1 MVNGRRPVLPGTK
14 RGNLSCNHKGDI
26 MDDRKRDLW
35 RVVGNI
41 LLVLGVAVWVLYAV
55 LRFGAGWN
63 VTAGQFL
70 PFHLAG
76 VVPGA
81 ILRRHRFFKEV
92 VSRLLS

>member
-1 MVNGRRPVLPGTK
+1 
-14 RGNLSCNHKGDI
+14 
-26 MDDRKRDLW
+26 MDESERDLW

-41 LLVLGVAVWVLYAV
+41 LLVLGVAVWGLYAV
-55 LRFGAGWN
+55 VRFGAGWN

-81 ILRRHRFFKEV
+81 ILRRHRFFGKM
-92 VSRLLS
+92 VSRLRS

>member
-1 MVNGRRPVLPGTK
+1 MDRRDVTDNH
-14 RGNLSCNHKGDI
+14 RGKAV
-26 MDDRKRDLW
+26 DDRERDVW
-35 RVVGNI
+35 RVLGNI
-41 LLVLGVAVWVLYAV
+41 LLVLGVAVWGLYAV

-81 ILRRHRFFKEV
+81 ILRRHRFFSKMV
-92 VSRLLS
+92 GRLRS

>member
-1 MVNGRRPVLPGTK
+1 MD
-14 RGNLSCNHKGDI
+14 HKE
-26 MDDRKRDLW
+26 RDVW

-41 LLVLGVAVWVLYAV
+41 LLILGVGVWVLYAV
-55 LRFGAGWN
+55 LRFGAAWD

-81 ILRRHRFFKEV
+81 ILRRHQFFRTALR
-92 VSRLLS
+92 RLMS